1 MPGGTPERLE
11 RSVVT
16 GRLAVASGLS
26 RQPRLLFATCEKGG
40 GFCRS
45 RLVQSRGLGQ
55 FWGIVPGCGW
65 RGTHVGGRMAE
76 WQNGLAAAQG
86 PASLPLT
93 PGHLSATL
101 AEYLAECP
109 PGLTHPHRPK
119 DSWAMALPHPGRL
132 LSSVCAQGQL
142 SGRQQGVLP
151 RHPPITGAPE
161 SVRVAL
167 PRRSLRRA
175 GGRRQPWPRAASP
188 SSAWPHTA
196 LFIPGRARAV
206 RPGEYLP

>member
-1 MPGGTPERLE
+1 MVAYPCLRRRGGSGGPGWFKVG
-11 RSVVT
+11 
-16 GRLAVASGLS
+16 
-26 RQPRLLFATCEKGG
+26 
-40 GFCRS
+40 
-45 RLVQSRGLGQ
+45 GLGK
-55 FWGIVPGCGW
+55 FEGLF
-65 RGTHVGGRMAE
+65 RDAVGGVHTLVAE